1 MKILHIV
8 PSYKPAF
15 VYGGPIYSVSAL
27 CEAQTLNGD
36 EVVVYTT
43 NANGS
48 SNLSEKLNIEHKIN
62 GVKVYYFKRI
72 TGDHTHV
79 SPSLW
84 LKLFNNCKDYDVIHI
99 HSWWSILV
107 VGCAMILNLR
117 RIKFIISPR
126 GMFSPYSMMH
136 NRNPL
141 KSEMCMKYL
150 IKPLLKK
157 QIFHTTA
164 YSEKEEIIKLFS
176 PKVKVFTLP
185 NLLKFPNL
193 PAIEY
198 STENIIT
205 DNKFLNLL
213 FISRIDK
220 KKGIEILLKSIPI
233 IIKSG
238 INIKLTIIGAGDKEY
253 IDSLYSLSKQLGIEK
268 YIYWKG
274 SVEWEKKFNDILEND
289 ILILPSY
296 NENFANIILE
306 TLYAGKPVILSKY
319 VGLYDYVKENNFG
332 WVIDTNPEDISLA
345 INQFYINRKDF
356 ISSAAKMR
364 EKVRLD
370 FDSKQLTK
378 MYEKSYRGLS
388 N

>member
-48 SNLSEKLNIEHKIN
+48 RNLSEKLNTEHKIN
-62 GVKVYYFKRI
+62 GVKVYYFNRI
-72 TGDHTHV
+72 TGDHTHI

-84 LKLFNNCKDYDVIHI
+84 IKLFTNCKDFDFIHI

-107 VGCAMILNLR
+107 IGCAMILNLK

-126 GMFSPYSMMH
+126 GMFSPYSMMY
-136 NRNPL
+136 NNNPL
-141 KSEMCMKYL
+141 KSEIFMKYF

-164 YSEKEEIIKLFS
+164 LSEQEEIKNLFS
-176 PKVKVFTLP
+176 SKVKVFTLP
-185 NLLKFPNL
+185 NLLKFPKL
-193 PAIEY
+193 PSIEY
-198 STENIIT
+198 YNDVISN
-205 DNKFLNLL
+205 DNKFLKLL

-220 KKGIEILLKSIPI
+220 KKGIEILLNSIPI
-233 IIKSG
+233 IIESG
-238 INIKLTIIGAGDKEY
+238 LNIKLTIIGTGDKKY
-253 IDSLYSLSKQLGIEK
+253 IESLYSLSKQLDIDK
-268 YIYWKG
+268 YISWKG
-274 SVEWEKKFNDILEND
+274 NVEWELKFNDILEND

-319 VGLYDYVKENNFG
+319 VGLNDYVKENNFG
-332 WVIDTNPEDISLA
+332 WVIDTNPEDLSQAIS
-345 INQFYINRKDF
+345 QFYIKRNDF
-356 ISSAAKMR
+356 VSIAAKMR
-364 EKVRLD
+364 EKVRAD

-388 N
+388 I

>member
-48 SNLSEKLNIEHKIN
+48 RNLSEKFNTEHKIN
-62 GVKVYYFKRI
+62 GVKVYYFNRI
-72 TGDHTHV
+72 TGDHTHI

-84 LKLFNNCKDYDVIHI
+84 LKLFTNCKDFDFIHI

-107 VGCAMILNLR
+107 IGCAMILNLK

-126 GMFSPYSMMH
+126 GMFSPYSMMY
-136 NRNPL
+136 NNNPL
-141 KSEMCMKYL
+141 KSEIFMKYF

-164 YSEKEEIIKLFS
+164 LSEQEEIKNLFS
-176 PKVKVFTLP
+176 SKVKVFTLP
-185 NLLKFPNL
+185 NLLKFPKL
-193 PAIEY
+193 PSIEY
-198 STENIIT
+198 YNDVISN
-205 DNKFLNLL
+205 DNKFLKLL

-220 KKGIEILLKSIPI
+220 KKGIEILLNSIPI
-233 IIKSG
+233 IIESG
-238 INIKLTIIGAGDKEY
+238 LNIKLTIIGTGDKKY
-253 IDSLYSLSKQLGIEK
+253 IESLYSLSKQLDIDK
-268 YIYWKG
+268 YISWKG
-274 SVEWEKKFNDILEND
+274 NVEWELKFNDILEND

-319 VGLYDYVKENNFG
+319 VGLNDYVKENNFG
-332 WVIDTNPEDISLA
+332 WVIDTNPEDLSQAIS
-345 INQFYINRKDF
+345 QFYIKRNDF
-356 ISSAAKMR
+356 VSIAAKMR
-364 EKVRLD
+364 EKVRAD

-388 N
+388 I